1 VRTEPLVLAEGVLER
16 YAAGGGAVNVLVRR
30 LHALDAPDRPV
41 AEVKDFSPLDER
53 EHERLAQAPPHPP
66 AAAAAGGGAGFRAV
80 APPVMSFAQGRR
92 R

>member
-1 VRTEPLVLAEGVLER
+1 MPPV
-16 YAAGGGAVNVLVRR
+16 GGAVNVLVRR

-41 AEVKDFSPLDER
+41 AEIKDFSPLDER
-53 EHERLAQAPPHPP
+53 EHERRAEEAS

>member
-1 VRTEPLVLAEGVLER
+1 MAPTLAVPAIGASALTGRARVIAYDVEPAVVE
-16 YAAGGGAVNVLVRR
+16 AA
-30 LHALDAPDRPV
+30 DAPELGQP
-41 AEVKDFSPLDER
+41 AER
-53 EHERLAQAPPHPP
+53 EHERRAQEAS